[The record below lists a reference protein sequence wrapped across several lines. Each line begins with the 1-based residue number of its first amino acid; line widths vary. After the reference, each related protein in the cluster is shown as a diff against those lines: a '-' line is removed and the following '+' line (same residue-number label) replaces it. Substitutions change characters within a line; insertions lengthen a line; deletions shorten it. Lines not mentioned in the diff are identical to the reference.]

1 MEPTQE
7 SVPDDGAG
15 AARPAMPAP
24 DALSATLPDALRE
37 PLPGSLHDSVP
48 ASLPESLPGSLT
60 NTSPESAPRTR
71 QKLPPKGS
79 CWYCE
84 KPLDNVKRFCDKEC
98 ANAFD
103 EEKEFTR

>member
-7 SVPDDGAG
+7 SVPDDGVGTAP
-15 AARPAMPAP
+15 PAMAAPVSPA
-24 DALSATLPDALRE
+24 
-37 PLPGSLHDSVP
+37 
-48 ASLPESLPGSLT
+48 
-60 NTSPESAPRTR
+60 RTR
-71 QKLPPKGS
+71 QMLPPKGS

-98 ANAFD
+98 ADAFD